1 MDDFLGDALHV
12 CRVYFVIVSRD
23 TPLVPPLLVLLAISC
38 IHHVINIVKGAS
50 FCAVEQWL
58 AATHMTVR
66 GVCRAAHAFDF
77 VESKETEDGVKAVTK
92 SDVSKS
98 S

>member
-1 MDDFLGDALHV
+1 
-12 CRVYFVIVSRD
+12 
-23 TPLVPPLLVLLAISC
+23 
-38 IHHVINIVKGAS
+38 
-50 FCAVEQWL
+50 
-58 AATHMTVR
+58 MTVR